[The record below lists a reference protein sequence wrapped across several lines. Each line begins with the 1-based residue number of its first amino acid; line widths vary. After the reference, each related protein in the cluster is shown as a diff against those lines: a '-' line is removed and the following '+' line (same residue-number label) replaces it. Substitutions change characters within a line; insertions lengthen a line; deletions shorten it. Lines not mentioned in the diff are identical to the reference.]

1 MARLRLAQNQQY
13 FLIVLL
19 CLLIA
24 HQLYH
29 HDIWQYLMSLP
40 FGLFHYPLDI
50 DLIRLVDKISSSK
63 GPQSVHPINEVKYPF
78 VLNPDTK
85 CRNED
90 GEPENIFLVL
100 LIKSKLDNFEQ
111 RRMIRRT
118 WGLETAI
125 PYVQIRRLFL
135 LGVDSHDKALQHRIG
150 LEYQD
155 YNDMMQQFFHDHYF
169 NNTLKMMMGFQWAV
183 HHCPGAQFVAFFD
196 DDYYVNTY
204 NLVRALQTMK
214 PTQFTD
220 TIVSY
225 VWKNSA
231 VLRDKHL
238 SDWALSYEEYPFRY
252 FPPYPTAGSF
262 LMHMATA
269 ERIHIA
275 MKYTQYLHLDDVFL
289 GIISWKLKLKLRHT
303 KDLHFQPL
311 AYSPL
316 RYSELLAVHGFT
328 DVDVLY
334 QVWKEQYQLIQLKQR

>member
-63 GPQSVHPINEVKYPF
+63 GPQSVHPINEVKYPLCWTRTPSAGMRTVNRKIYF
-78 VLNPDTK
+78 S
-85 CRNED
+85 CSWS
-90 GEPENIFLVL
+90 
-100 LIKSKLDNFEQ
+100 KSKLDNFEQ

-204 NLVRALQTMK
+204 NLVRPCRLWSPHSS
-214 PTQFTD
+214 PT
-220 TIVSY
+220 
-225 VWKNSA
+225 
-231 VLRDKHL
+231 RL
-238 SDWALSYEEYPFRY
+238 SVMCGR
-252 FPPYPTAGSF
+252 T
-262 LMHMATA
+262 
-269 ERIHIA
+269 R
-275 MKYTQYLHLDDVFL
+275 
-289 GIISWKLKLKLRHT
+289 
-303 KDLHFQPL
+303 
-311 AYSPL
+311 
-316 RYSELLAVHGFT
+316 RYSATSISVTGHSLMKNTRSVISHRTPRLDHSSCT
-328 DVDVLY
+328 
-334 QVWKEQYQLIQLKQR
+334 WPRQREYISPWSTHNTYISTMCSSESFPGSSNWSYGTQKTCISSP